1 MAWVPSRSTAARGA
15 HDGRRDSAA
24 GPPPLTLPPHL
35 DHDALP
41 VAQRETL
48 NTPRRAYGLPARVLF
63 ALLDVLYGRP
73 RTLSKFKVLEL
84 VARVPYQ
91 SWEQVAYIAITH
103 VAPRPGLAPRIHDTV
118 ATARGS

>member
-1 MAWVPSRSTAARGA
+1 MT
-15 HDGRRDSAA
+15 DT

-35 DHDALP
+35 DHDALA
-41 VAQRETL
+41 VAQQETL
-48 NTPRRAYGLPARVLF
+48 STPRRPYGLPARVLF
-63 ALLDVLYGRP
+63 ALLDVLYGRA

-103 VAPRPGLAPRIHDTV
+103 VAPRPVWPGASTTGWRRP
-118 ATARGS
+118 GSSRTTSNGIC